1 VIFNYLIGNHDAHG
15 KNFSLLIHEDGGM
28 SFARLYDLVSTVA
41 YPELSKKMAMKIG
54 GEYESENITPRNFEK
69 FADEAGLAKPIVRE
83 RVPELAAEVIKG
95 LERLEG
101 KIPQTEKVAKLIEE
115 RCRQTIA
122 EFA

>member
-1 VIFNYLIGNHDAHG
+1 
-15 KNFSLLIHEDGGM
+15 M